1 MIPASSAT
9 KPLEDELARPPRD
22 VGSADLHPTRLRE
35 LAKRDAAAFRR
46 LCGQLSR
53 WPIVTAEDEFA
64 LSEYIQSGPM
74 SVIDP
79 SRGVSGKL
87 LDEFQRRLG
96 LQRSYGLTVNSA
108 TNGLHAA
115 YRAVGVGPGVQ
126 VAAIGYTFHATVTPA
141 LDLGAHP
148 ILMDVDP
155 VTGNLR
161 YEDVLRTLDTYPD
174 VQAIGLNHNW
184 GLPCADIGRI
194 AELARS
200 RGVPL
205 IEDCSH
211 AHGASVDGT
220 PVGGYGTV
228 SVFSMQSKKLVPGGE
243 GGLCFT
249 DDAALHAAMLLVGHY
264 GFERPGP
271 PDDESLKQTGLGGLQ
286 NRMHPLAAVLA
297 LSQLRRLDRVL
308 RNREEN
314 AARLRE
320 ALREVPY
327 LSFPEPPATHR
338 ASHYAFRARF
348 EPEGAEGATIGDV
361 VASLRRAGA
370 PVELDRG
377 GPLSRK
383 TIYREQ
389 IDSPISRLD
398 SARLLYTDRDL
409 PNATEFCRR
418 SIIFP
423 VFSRDPAVVS
433 DVIDVIAERIHTS
446 RKAEP

>member
-1 MIPASSAT
+1 MISARSAT
-9 KPLEDELARPPRD
+9 KPLDDELARPPRD
-22 VGSADLHPTRLRE
+22 VGPAELQPIRLRE
-35 LAKRDAAAFRR
+35 LAERDPAAFRR
-46 LCGQLSR
+46 LCARLSR
-53 WPIVTAEDEFA
+53 WPIITAEDELA
-64 LSEYIQSGPM
+64 LTEYIRSGPM

-79 SRGVSGKL
+79 GQGVSGEL
-87 LDEFQRRLG
+87 LKEFQRRLG
-96 LQRSYGLTVNSA
+96 LRRSYGLTVNSA

-115 YRAVGVGPGVQ
+115 YRAVGVGPGVL

-161 YEDVLRTLDTYPD
+161 YEEVLRTLDAHPD

-184 GLPCADIGRI
+184 GVPCADIGRI

-200 RGVPL
+200 RGIPL

-211 AHGASVDGT
+211 AHGASVDGI
-220 PVGGYGTV
+220 PVGGFGTV

-271 PDDESLKQTGLGGLQ
+271 PNDESLQQTGLGGLQ
-286 NRMHPLAAVLA
+286 NRIHPLAAVLA

-320 ALREVPY
+320 ALRDVPY
-327 LSFPEPPATHR
+327 LSFPEPPAAHR
-338 ASHYAFRARF
+338 TSYYAFRARF
-348 EPEGAEGATIGDV
+348 EPEGADGAALVDV
-361 VASLRRAGA
+361 VATLRRAGA
-370 PVELDRG
+370 PVGLDRG

-383 TIYREQ
+383 TIYRKQ

-398 SARLLYTDRDL
+398 PARPLYTDRDL

-418 SIIFP
+418 SIILP
-423 VFSRDPAVVS
+423 VFSRDPAVVG
-433 DVIDVIAERIHTS
+433 DAIDVIADLFHAS
-446 RKAEP
+446 RKALP